1 MGSRTNEA
9 SGSSSASEVEKM
21 IAELGLREEDL
32 DDVIFDEK
40 DAPPE
45 AARWMAV
52 ARVHIDKSY
61 SQYWFFRNMRA
72 AWDLARDVKFCPL
85 EDNLYTLQFFCM
97 GDWERVMQEG
107 PWNFRGNAV
116 VIMPYDSITKP
127 TKVKV
132 DTIDIWIQ
140 IHDVPDLYAHLV
152 GPLAA
157 KVEEVL
163 FIETMTQDFAGNFF
177 RVWVK
182 INVNKPLKN
191 AVSMIRDGKP
201 QIYRVR

>member
-107 PWNFRGNAV
+107 PWK
-116 VIMPYDSITKP
+116 S
-127 TKVKV
+127 
-132 DTIDIWIQ
+132 W
-140 IHDVPDLYAHLV
+140 
-152 GPLAA
+152 
-157 KVEEVL
+157 
-163 FIETMTQDFAGNFF
+163 
-177 RVWVK
+177 
-182 INVNKPLKN
+182 
-191 AVSMIRDGKP
+191 GKTSE
-201 QIYRVR
+201 